1 MVGIMDELEGEDT
14 IHMQIHVHLPGFL
27 LHYMGKL
34 QDGELE
40 SFVPSNWK
48 FTNIWLQS
56 YWIACCKL
64 ALFIW
69 QKYRSII

>member
-34 QDGELE
+34 QDWELE
-40 SFVPSNWK
+40 RFCSFQLE
-48 FTNIWLQS
+48 I
-56 YWIACCKL
+56 Y
-64 ALFIW
+64 
-69 QKYRSII
+69 KYMASIILNCLL